1 MGREEHCKSSVIRR
15 FCCVLC
21 ASSSLPTCSPY
32 PGHVDA
38 LSNASTV
45 RCTLRISVHKYH
57 SVRHDQREP
66 SAVSAH
72 DEDETGEFVR
82 RPAPCA
88 AGGSSV
94 SLTAPEER
102 NRSAAAPLN
111 QYDAP
116 VLSGAPELAALK
128 ERLQPAGDHGR
139 KKQSLSAVQHGLGYC
154 TQALHFCSCATC
166 DVSACLR
173 CVLARFF
180 A

>member
-1 MGREEHCKSSVIRR
+1 MTTRPQWHTSSEKNRIPGLHRPPGHSKSRSSEHMESMGREERWKSSIHRR

-66 SAVSAH
+66 STVSAH

-82 RPAPCA
+82 RPARQEA
-88 AGGSSV
+88 RLYH
-94 SLTAPEER
+94 SLR
-102 NRSAAAPLN
+102 QRSAI
-111 QYDAP
+111 
-116 VLSGAPELAALK
+116 GALPRPSINMP
-128 ERLQPAGDHGR
+128 RLD
-139 KKQSLSAVQHGLGYC
+139 SAVLQ
-154 TQALHFCSCATC
+154 
-166 DVSACLR
+166 
-173 CVLARFF
+173 ARFTPSSLILR
-180 A
+180 